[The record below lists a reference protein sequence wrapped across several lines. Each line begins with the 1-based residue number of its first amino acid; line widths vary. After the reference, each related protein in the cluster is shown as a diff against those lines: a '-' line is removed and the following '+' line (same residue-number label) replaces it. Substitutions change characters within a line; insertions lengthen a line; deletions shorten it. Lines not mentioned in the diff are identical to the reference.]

1 MFEQLFESLRKASE
15 SSLMG
20 QQQLFDQWTQQ
31 WPSQPLGT
39 AGAGAGAEW
48 VNTIRK
54 RWTDSLSEGLNRHR
68 EIFDSTY
75 RNGIQLIEQAL
86 RVSDVKSGDE
96 YKRSIEDL
104 WRKVSDTA
112 KDQVETQLRELHKTA
127 ERWLELAHKNQP

>member
-20 QQQLFDQWTQQ
+20 QKQLFDQWTQQ
-31 WPSQPLGT
+31 WPAPPLG
-39 AGAGAGAEW
+39 AAGAGAEW
-48 VNTIRK
+48 ASTIRK

-96 YKRSIEDL
+96 YRRSVEDL

-127 ERWLELAHKNQP
+127 ERWLELAHKAQP

>member
-20 QQQLFDQWTQQ
+20 QKQLFDQWAQQ
-31 WPSQPLGT
+31 WPSPPLG
-39 AGAGAGAEW
+39 GAGAGTEW
-48 VNTIRK
+48 VNTVRK

-86 RVSDVKSGDE
+86 HVSDVKSGDE
-96 YKRSIEDL
+96 YRRSIEDL

-112 KDQVETQLRELHKTA
+112 KDQVENQLRELHKTA
-127 ERWLELAHKNQP
+127 ERWLELAHKTQP

>member
-31 WPSQPLGT
+31 WPSPPLGA
-39 AGAGAGAEW
+39 AGAGVEW
-48 VNTIRK
+48 ASTLRK

-96 YKRSIEDL
+96 YRRSVEDL

-127 ERWLELAHKNQP
+127 ERWLELAHKAQP

>member
-20 QQQLFDQWTQQ
+20 QQQLLDQWIQQ
-31 WPSQPLGT
+31 WPSPPLG
-39 AGAGAGAEW
+39 AAGAGAEFASS
-48 VNTIRK
+48 IRK

-68 EIFDSTY
+68 ENFDSAY

-86 RVSDVKSGDE
+86 RVSDVKSGEE
-96 YKRSIEDL
+96 YRRSLEDL

-112 KDQVETQLRELHKTA
+112 KDHVESQLRDLHKAA

>member
-31 WPSQPLGT
+31 WPSPPLG
-39 AGAGAGAEW
+39 AAGAGAEW
-48 VNTIRK
+48 ASTIRK

-68 EIFDSTY
+68 EIFDTTY

-96 YKRSIEDL
+96 YRRSVEEL

-112 KDQVETQLRELHKTA
+112 NEQVETQLRELHKTA
-127 ERWLELAHKNQP
+127 ERLLELAHKNQP